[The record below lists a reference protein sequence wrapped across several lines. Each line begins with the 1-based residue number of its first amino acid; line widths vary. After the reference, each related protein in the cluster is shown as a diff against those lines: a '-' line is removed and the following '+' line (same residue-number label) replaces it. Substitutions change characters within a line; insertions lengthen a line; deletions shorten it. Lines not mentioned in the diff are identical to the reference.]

1 VCGATG
7 EAIMPRTNKSGMMV
21 VKITSPGWWLVRTT
35 ELRRKS
41 AGVWES
47 DFTTM
52 TFYAEK

>member
-1 VCGATG
+1 
-7 EAIMPRTNKSGMMV
+7 MPRTNKSGMMV